1 MVTFMR
7 LKVLYLADLK
17 NKTMTT
23 NSFSKEV
30 ETRLKEFFIDVMD
43 PKDLAKTIRQV
54 NYVLSLAVMR
64 ECETVESEIKNIEDN
79 FYWLNKLAEALDPYL
94 DVE

>member
-1 MVTFMR
+1 MR
-7 LKVLYLADLK
+7 TNVLYLDNLK

-23 NSFSKEV
+23 EGLSKEV
-30 ETRLKEFFIDVMD
+30 ETRLKDFFIDVID
-43 PKDLAKTIRQV
+43 PKDMAKLIRQI
-54 NYVLSLAVMR
+54 NHILSLCVMR
-64 ECETVESEIKNIEDN
+64 GCETVESEVKNIEDN

>member
-1 MVTFMR
+1 MLFETLKIMNKNHLPKEIEMR
-7 LKVLYLADLK
+7 IKDFL
-17 NKTMTT
+17 
-23 NSFSKEV
+23 
-30 ETRLKEFFIDVMD
+30 IDVMD
-43 PKDLAKTIRQV
+43 AKDLAKAIRQV

-94 DVE
+94 DVD

>member
-1 MVTFMR
+1 MATEF
-7 LKVLYLADLK
+7 
-17 NKTMTT
+17 
-23 NSFSKEV
+23 FSKEV

-54 NYVLSLAVMR
+54 NYVLSLVVMR

-79 FYWLNKLAEALDPYL
+79 FYWLNKLAEVLDPYL
-94 DVE
+94 DVD